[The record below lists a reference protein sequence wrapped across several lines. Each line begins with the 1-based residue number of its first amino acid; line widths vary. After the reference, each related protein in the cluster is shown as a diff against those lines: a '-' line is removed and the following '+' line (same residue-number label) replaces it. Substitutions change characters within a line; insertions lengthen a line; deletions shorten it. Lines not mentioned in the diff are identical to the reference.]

1 MEAWVGGRG
10 DPVLLVMVLLVIGG
24 TALVSRCGG
33 PTTFHRPCRR
43 RRRGLFARCRDHTFT
58 LITVTDLAG
67 LALFGLAFGMW
78 ALFGPAA

>member
-1 MEAWVGGRG
+1 M
-10 DPVLLVMVLLVIGG
+10 LLVVALLVIGG

-33 PTTFHRPCRR
+33 PTGYDRPCRR
-43 RRRGLFARCRDHTFT
+43 TRRGLFARCRDHAFT
-58 LITVTDLAG
+58 LITITDLAG